1 MRATAT
7 LAAITV
13 LVGVLA
19 ISAYRP
25 GSIHIVSL
33 EQGREVQGSHAAL
46 VGAANAW
53 AGAGARGGIDDVEKY
68 RSAAILD
75 AEQARESVEAKRDL
89 EASGGS
95 LKGESAMLARFAK
108 DQKESLAKAASAV
121 QRAKKRAEE
130 YGWVDT
136 DIDEGL
142 HMLAGNR
149 EGVKRRNIF
158 PSFARRVGHSLQLES
173 LITIPQAFRETST
186 QAKTGP
192 AHLPI
197 STRPQTNFSPDSSVH
212 RRMRMRLP
220 HH

>member
-25 GSIHIVSL
+25 SSVHIVSL
-33 EQGREVQGSHAAL
+33 EQAREVQGSHAAL
-46 VGAANAW
+46 VGAAKAW

-158 PSFARRVGHSLQLES
+158 PSFARRVGTFPS
-173 LITIPQAFRETST
+173 A
-186 QAKTGP
+186 
-192 AHLPI
+192 
-197 STRPQTNFSPDSSVH
+197 
-212 RRMRMRLP
+212 
-220 HH
+220 